1 MRVSRLLLVLAW
13 LPVLASPAVASNQD
27 VRFLFHLVEVQ
38 GEGDACA
45 QRPTDVPCTEAVTHG
60 ELETPY
66 YAYLM
71 VARGDTAAG
80 IQGITFGIAYRP
92 GIEIQDWMSCTTG
105 LQFPTDNW
113 PASCSGNIMTWI
125 LPRDCQR
132 STVPGY
138 ESQGVLAIAGVFRLV
153 AHDDWATLRIAN
165 HPAFG
170 DEGLQVSDCSNE
182 VLNLGVVLEGPVL
195 YPPMGAVSFGTGW
208 WDYNP
213 CAPDLFDYFTP
224 FCPNP
229 TPVLPV
235 TWGRIK
241 SLYR

>member
-1 MRVSRLLLVLAW
+1 MRVLTLFLALAW

-45 QRPTDVPCTEAVTHG
+45 QRPTDVPCTGAVTHG

-71 VARGDTAAG
+71 VARGDTALG
-80 IQGITFGIAYRP
+80 ISEMIFGILYDP
-92 GIEIQDWMSCTTG
+92 VVEIQDWTLCTSG
-105 LQFPTDNW
+105 LDFPGPNW
-113 PASCSGNIMTWI
+113 PGPCSGNILTW
-125 LPRDCQR
+125 LVPADCQR

-153 AHDDWATLRIAN
+153 AHDAGELRIAY
-165 HPAFG
+165 HPTLLSGPALEVWDCTGQSVQFSPYGTVQMGAAGFG
-170 DEGLQVSDCSNE
+170 DYRY
-182 VLNLGVVLEGPVL
+182 GV
-195 YPPMGAVSFGTGW
+195 
-208 WDYNP
+208 NP
-213 CAPDLFDYFTP
+213 CLGWVEDYGTAY
-224 FCPNP
+224 CTP